1 MMDLLGQNARKQ
13 SQKTIAASVDKVVAQ
28 NIEKLQDVM
37 AAFTDSIFQL
47 FELETGKVEDE
58 EARKAIEEYA
68 ERSIYQPYRLQ
79 SEEGRLRRHKTLEK
93 IKQDFEEQGPS

>member
-47 FELETGKVEDE
+47 F
-58 EARKAIEEYA
+58 
-68 ERSIYQPYRLQ
+68 
-79 SEEGRLRRHKTLEK
+79 
-93 IKQDFEEQGPS
+93 